1 MAKASGM
8 GQTKGMS
15 IISSEEDEIVQGGS
29 DENATKDPR
38 LI

>member
-15 IISSEEDEIVQGGS
+15 IISSEGDEEEIKQ
-29 DENATKDPR
+29 EN
-38 LI
+38 